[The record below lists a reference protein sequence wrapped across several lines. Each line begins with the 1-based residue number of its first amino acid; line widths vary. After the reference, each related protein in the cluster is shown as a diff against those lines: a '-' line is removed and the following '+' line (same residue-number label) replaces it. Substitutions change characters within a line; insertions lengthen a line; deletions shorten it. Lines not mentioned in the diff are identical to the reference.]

1 MIQDHISGLIRK
13 IAFCDS
19 IKDILIAKNSFSF
32 FVILY
37 LSLVNYQLSKKFR
50 LLGNGDFN
58 YLTIILTTT
67 NRFSLIISGDTI
79 VSSMS

>member
-1 MIQDHISGLIRK
+1 MIQDHISGLVRK
-13 IAFCDS
+13 MAFCDS

-37 LSLVNYQLSKKFR
+37 LVWYYHLSEKFR
-50 LLGNGDFN
+50 LLGNGEFN
-58 YLTIILTTT
+58 YLTIILITT